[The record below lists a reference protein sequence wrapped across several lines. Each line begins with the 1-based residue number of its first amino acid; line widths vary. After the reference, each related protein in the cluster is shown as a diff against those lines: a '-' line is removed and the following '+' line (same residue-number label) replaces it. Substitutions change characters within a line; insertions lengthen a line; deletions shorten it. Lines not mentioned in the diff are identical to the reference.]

1 MYKRC
6 FRLGYGIH
14 DEIQTIMQ
22 TKDQTLR
29 WKRRMVGQTLWAG
42 MVTFFTVVRLR

>member
-1 MYKRC
+1 MYKKQ

-22 TKDQTLR
+22 TKDQTLG
-29 WKRRMVGQTLWAG
+29 WKLRMVRQTLWAG
-42 MVTFFTVVRLR
+42 LVTFFTVVRLR